1 MIFKTEKGWFWL
13 ALTVIALTL
22 VAAPQDIIDAYS
34 FGLGNNESS
43 AEDKKAV
50 SLVPNNFKPAS
61 YDASRTASG
70 DVVGDLIEQVERIGM
85 IERIAS
91 NLTVLSGQ
99 IESGKPMHAN
109 SNCSL
114 HSIGSFMTGLSE
126 ASNQE
131 IRKVF
136 ICSEYLVQKG

>member
-1 MIFKTEKGWFWL
+1 MIFKKEKGWFWL
-13 ALTVIALTL
+13 ALTVIGLTL

-34 FGLGNNESS
+34 FGLGKNESS
-43 AEDKKAV
+43 VEDRKAV
-50 SLVPNNFKPAS
+50 SLVPNNYKPS
-61 YDASRTASG
+61 YDASRSTSG
-70 DVVGDLIEQVERIGM
+70 YVIGGLIEHEERIGM

-91 NLTVLSGQ
+91 NLKVLSGQ
-99 IESGKPMHAN
+99 IESGKAMHAN
-109 SNCSL
+109 DNCSL
-114 HSIGSFMTGLSE
+114 YSIGSFMTGFSE